1 MPTNFTSTFAKRLD
15 KNCPMR
21 CVEARSGMP
30 VEPGTIYLG
39 RGGYHLNVV
48 QKTNGEVVVRTP
60 ARPPHLFVPS
70 VDIMMQSVLSVYGA
84 DTVGILMT
92 GMGDDGADSMVK
104 IRNAGGLTIAESKE
118 SAIVWGMPGEA
129 VARGGAQFVQP
140 SWNIASA
147 MLNKI

>member
-1 MPTNFTSTFAKRLD
+1 
-15 KNCPMR
+15 
-21 CVEARSGMP
+21 
-30 VEPGTIYLG
+30 
-39 RGGYHLNVV
+39 
-48 QKTNGEVVVRTP
+48 
-60 ARPPHLFVPS
+60 
-70 VDIMMQSVLSVYGA
+70 MMQSVLNVYGA

-140 SWNIASA
+140 SWNIASVL
-147 MLNKI
+147 LNKI